1 MKTIDDEMIKKFL
14 TPTVWFIIISTVC
27 FVFAILTDFFLI
39 SIEKKF
45 KTHYHDCGTFVKYII
60 RENQTKYGK
69 TRSNFDGFMIQ
80 VQNHQQ
86 NETLYFDYY
95 HDFHQH
101 LNIKKQDLQ
110 VGQNICVVYF
120 KPTFGF
126 LHGDAF
132 LVDLKK
138 NDLQ

>member
-14 TPTVWFIIISTVC
+14 TPTVWFIIISAVF

-45 KTHYHDCGTFVKYII
+45 KTHYQDCGAFVKYVT
-60 RENQTKYGK
+60 RENQTKRGK
-69 TRSNFDGFMIQ
+69 TRSSFDGFMMQ
-80 VQNHQQ
+80 VQNQQ
-86 NETLYFDYY
+86 FYFAYY

-120 KPTFGF
+120 KPTFKF
-126 LHGDAF
+126 LHGDTF
-132 LVDLKK
+132 LVDLKR
-138 NDLQ
+138 NN